1 MDIKIY
7 IIPRDF
13 DKPRVYSI
21 IEEAESKVYKY
32 PEAIYNLFCSIDAPE
47 EAVLKYIL
55 KGSGKDEYSVEST
68 PLVKGHTPH
77 QLIRTIERK
86 PNFVLWTQTRAGI
99 EFLGNY
105 KNS

>member
-55 KGSGKDEYSVEST
+55 KDCYSFS
-68 PLVKGHTPH
+68 PAR
-77 QLIRTIERK
+77 I
-86 PNFVLWTQTRAGI
+86 N
-99 EFLGNY
+99 
-105 KNS
+105 